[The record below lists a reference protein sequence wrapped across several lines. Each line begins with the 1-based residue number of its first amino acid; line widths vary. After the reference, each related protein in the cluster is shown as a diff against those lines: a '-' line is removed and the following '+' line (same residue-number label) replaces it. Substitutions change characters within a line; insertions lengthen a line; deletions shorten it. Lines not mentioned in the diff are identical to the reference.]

1 MERFV
6 APKNIFIQKR
16 MVELEFSG
24 LVTTGAFLTIVAG
37 PIMYPFRI
45 VEVSMTFDQ
54 LANYLIEYRWFIS
67 GNNSAPTTA
76 FPSDTN
82 IFGQETPTTHFI
94 GSGMFKRKYCS
105 IEVKEPKRY
114 IKFSIF
120 NGNTYDCY
128 GLGSMQ
134 ITEI

>member
-6 APKNIFIQKR
+6 APKNIFKQKR
-16 MVELEFSG
+16 MIELEFNG
-24 LVTTGAFLTIVAG
+24 LITAGTFLTIVAG

-54 LANYLIEYRWFIS
+54 LANYNVEYRWFIS
-67 GNNSAPTTA
+67 GNNSVSTTGW
-76 FPSDTN
+76 PSDTN
-82 IFGQETPTTHFI
+82 IFGQESPSTGFI
-94 GSGMFKRKYCS
+94 GDGIIKNKRCS

-114 IKFSIF
+114 IKFSV
-120 NGNTYDCY
+120 NNVNTFACH
-128 GLGSMQ
+128 GIGSMQ